1 MKHATIIIYATVK
14 VDVHVSTPSSQAH
27 TTEKHSWTVEKY
39 TVDSP
44 KLHSQTLQ
52 NCTQLVSPGIAQL
65 DSRKIRDKDCNLQ
78 CAALLENQSVL
89 PQ

>member
-1 MKHATIIIYATVK
+1 MKHSTIIIYATVK
-14 VDVHVSTPSSQAH
+14 VTVHVSTSSSQAR
-27 TTEKHSWTVEKY
+27 TIEKNSWTVEKY

-44 KLHSQTLQ
+44 KLHSKHSEIA
-52 NCTQLVSPGIAQL
+52 QLVSPRIAQL

>member
-1 MKHATIIIYATVK
+1 MYQHRLHKHIPLK
-14 VDVHVSTPSSQAH
+14 
-27 TTEKHSWTVEKY
+27 KHSWTVEKY

-44 KLHSQTLQ
+44 KLHNRHSEIA
-52 NCTQLVSPGIAQL
+52 QLFSPRIAQL